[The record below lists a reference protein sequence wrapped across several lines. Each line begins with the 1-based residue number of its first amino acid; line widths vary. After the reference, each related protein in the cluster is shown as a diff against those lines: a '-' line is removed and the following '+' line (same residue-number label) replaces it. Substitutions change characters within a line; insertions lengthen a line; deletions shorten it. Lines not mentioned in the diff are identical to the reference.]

1 MFCPTCGQ
9 QQASAEIR
17 FCSRCGLPLELISEI
32 VANGG
37 SLPRLDELSKKKKWL
52 TRINVLKFGLI
63 WMTFWWF
70 VVAAIGAIAELDG
83 LPELGGVLGFAGI
96 IFSLLI
102 AFVFLDKEQPAQSQ
116 NVNFRSD
123 EMQNLRG
130 AARQN
135 ALPPQQSVPASSYI
149 PPQPGG
155 WKTNDLTAPGSV
167 TERTTKLLSEDE
179 K

>member
-1 MFCPTCGQ
+1 MADAHKRSQ
-9 QQASAEIR
+9 IR
-17 FCSRCGLPLELISEI
+17 FDLDDFLVVCGGCDRSDCRIGR
-32 VANGG
+32 A
-37 SLPRLDELSKKKKWL
+37 
-52 TRINVLKFGLI
+52 TR
-63 WMTFWWF
+63 
-70 VVAAIGAIAELDG
+70 ARRR
-83 LPELGGVLGFAGI
+83 FAGI